1 MQLNKKGLE
10 NREAWEKAGYSLPQ
24 YDREAVKKRTK
35 ESPFWIHFGAGN
47 IFRAFQANVVQD
59 LLNQKILDCGLI
71 VAEGYDYEIVEK
83 MNRSC
88 DDYSILVTLKKDGS
102 VEKTIVG
109 SVMESLILNSTN
121 KREFSRLKEIFRNA
135 SLQMA
140 SFTITEKGYSLVNS
154 RGELLADV
162 EADFENGP
170 ERPKSYIGK
179 IASLLYARFLNG
191 EKPLAMVSMDNCSH
205 NGDKLYAA
213 VSAFAGEWCSRNLA
227 EKRFEAYV
235 NDREKVSFP
244 WTMIDKITPRPDPS
258 VEAML
263 ERDGLEHVKPV
274 ITSKNTYSAPFVNA
288 EELQYLVIEDAFP
301 NGRPQLEK
309 GGLIFTDQETVDKV
323 EKMKVC
329 TCLNPL
335 HTALAIYGCLLGY
348 DRISRE
354 MENPTLKRLA
364 ERIGSEEGLPVV
376 ADPGIIDPKK
386 FLEEVINVRI
396 PNPFMP
402 DTPQRIATDTSQ
414 KLAIRY
420 GETIRSYLKSESLHV
435 TDLKMIPLV
444 FAGWLR
450 YLTGINDKGE
460 AFVLS
465 PDPLLDT
472 VTSYV
477 KDMRLGETQDAEKK
491 LRPLLSDASV
501 FGVNLY
507 EAGLA
512 DLTVSYF
519 TELMAGIGAV
529 ERTLEKYVNAAND
542 YCPTPVSMKVS
553 S

>member
-1 MQLNKKGLE
+1 M
-10 NREAWEKAGYSLPQ
+10 
-24 YDREAVKKRTK
+24 
-35 ESPFWIHFGAGN
+35 
-47 IFRAFQANVVQD
+47 
-59 LLNQKILDCGLI
+59 
-71 VAEGYDYEIVEK
+71 
-83 MNRSC
+83 
-88 DDYSILVTLKKDGS
+88 
-102 VEKTIVG
+102 
-109 SVMESLILNSTN
+109 
-121 KREFSRLKEIFRNA
+121 
-135 SLQMA
+135 
-140 SFTITEKGYSLVNS
+140 
-154 RGELLADV
+154 
-162 EADFENGP
+162 
-170 ERPKSYIGK
+170 
-179 IASLLYARFLNG
+179 
-191 EKPLAMVSMDNCSH
+191 
-205 NGDKLYAA
+205 
-213 VSAFAGEWCSRNLA
+213 
-227 EKRFEAYV
+227 
-235 NDREKVSFP
+235 
-244 WTMIDKITPRPDPS
+244 
-258 VEAML
+258 
-263 ERDGLEHVKPV
+263 
-274 ITSKNTYSAPFVNA
+274 
-288 EELQYLVIEDAFP
+288 
-301 NGRPQLEK
+301 
-309 GGLIFTDQETVDKV
+309 
-323 EKMKVC
+323 
-329 TCLNPL
+329 
-335 HTALAIYGCLLGY
+335 
-348 DRISRE
+348 
-354 MENPTLKRLA
+354 
-364 ERIGSEEGLPVV
+364 

-491 LRPLLSDASV
+491 LRHLLSDASV